1 MARSHLIRLQN
12 SDVFSVPKSLGLKAV
27 RQRKSIMCG
36 GMVLSEL
43 HPNACLYAQSTIGL
57 DMIVFTSWVS
67 NLLKENGKY
76 PVRGYWSKSIKDL
89 ERELQNEQTNKD
101 KLYSY

>member
-1 MARSHLIRLQN
+1 
-12 SDVFSVPKSLGLKAV
+12 LGLKVV
-27 RQRKSIMCG
+27 RQQKSIMCG
-36 GMVLSEL
+36 DMDLSGL
-43 HPNACLYAQSTIGL
+43 HPQSCLYAQSTIGL

-89 ERELQNEQTNKD
+89 EKELRNEQTNKD
-101 KLYSY
+101 KL